1 MGSLAATGIPVV
13 AKNSDTYRK
22 MPVIIHRTDSE
33 TDVATNIVTAD
44 VARTI
49 SSGSIVRDDGTVD
62 YFEDV
67 VWGVSMMGRSTT
79 ARVASDVSA
88 VRDNVVKLGDNI
100 TDAVIPGSLAP
111 NKPQLGYRHTGD
123 GIQETQSV
131 DDSVVQRIPNSGVY
145 DDGFPL

>member
-13 AKNSDTYRK
+13 AKNSNTYRK
-22 MPVIIHRTDSE
+22 MSIIINATDSE

-49 SSGSIVRDDGTVD
+49 TSGSIVRDDGSVE
-62 YFEDV
+62 YYEDLA
-67 VWGVSMMGRSTT
+67 WGAYLMGRSTME
-79 ARVASDVSA
+79 RVASDVGAS
-88 VRDNVVKLGDNI
+88 RDNMVKLGDNRTI
-100 TDAVIPGSLAP
+100 AVVPDSLQP
-111 NKPQLGYRHTGD
+111 NIPQLGYKHTGD
-123 GIQETQSV
+123 SIQESQSV